1 MAEALFSLAQ
11 SSGKPKTNFNE
22 EDLNITKEVKDLN
35 LDINGLDNKPT
46 IIEEFKGMLKEALSN
61 IKVDNKID
69 VTMNDGDVYLDSE
82 RVGRKV
88 APVVSRLQVR
98 GV

>member
-1 MAEALFSLAQ
+1 M
-11 SSGKPKTNFNE
+11 
-22 EDLNITKEVKDLN
+22 N

-69 VTMNDGDVYLDSE
+69 VVMGESNIYLDSE

-88 APVVSRLQVR
+88 APVVSRVQAR